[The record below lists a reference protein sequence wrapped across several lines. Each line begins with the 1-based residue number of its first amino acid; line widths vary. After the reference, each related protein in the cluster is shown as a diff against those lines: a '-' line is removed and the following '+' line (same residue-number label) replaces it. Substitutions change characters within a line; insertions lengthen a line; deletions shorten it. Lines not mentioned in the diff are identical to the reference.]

1 MTIVQQVRLFYA
13 VPVAHVLVIGASLA
27 GLRAVET
34 LRSHDF
40 TGDVTV
46 CDTEYTV
53 LYDRPPLS
61 KKFLEGEWQAD
72 RIQLR
77 KPADIDAL
85 QATWLTGHRATALN
99 PQTRTVTFANGTTQ
113 TYDACIIA
121 TGGTVRTLPNQPD
134 LAGIHTL
141 RTLDHAAALRDDLQ
155 PGRHLVVIG
164 AGFIGLEAAATATK
178 RGCTVTVLE
187 GLPAPL
193 IRGLGEEMGN
203 AVGRVHAAN
212 GVDIRCNVK
221 VEQILGADHVTAV
234 RITNEHG
241 ITEDIHA
248 DVVLVGIGVSP
259 STQWLADSG
268 LTLDDGIVCDA
279 NLQAAPG
286 IFAAGDVARW
296 PNALYADTEPT
307 MRVEHWTTAA
317 EQGAHA
323 ALNAIAHITHQPL
336 EQYSAVP
343 FFWSDQFTA
352 RIQFLGRS
360 TGAEEIRVVA
370 GDPTTD
376 KFAAAYMR
384 NNRLVGVLGV
394 SMPKVV
400 MPSRKLLETY
410 TPWADAL
417 AHFAET
423 NTPA

>member
-1 MTIVQQVRLFYA
+1 MANPVELRLFYA
-13 VPVAHVLVIGASLA
+13 GAVPHVLVIGASLA

-40 TGDVTV
+40 TGEVTV

-61 KKFLEGEWQAD
+61 KKFLEGEWESD
-72 RIQLR
+72 RIRLR
-77 KPADIDAL
+77 KAEDIDAL
-85 QATWLTGHRATALN
+85 DANWLTGHRAVRLDPNA
-99 PQTRTVTFANGTTQ
+99 RSITFANGTTQ
-113 TYDACIIA
+113 TYDACIVA
-121 TGGTVRTLPNQPD
+121 TGGTVRRLPNQPA

-141 RTLDHAAALRDDLQ
+141 RTLDDASALRDDLQ
-155 PGRHLVVIG
+155 PGAHLVVIG

-203 AVGRVHAAN
+203 AVGRVHEAN
-212 GVDIRCNVK
+212 GVKIRCNVK
-221 VEQILGADHVTAV
+221 VEQILGTDRVNAV

-241 ITEDIHA
+241 STEDVPA
-248 DVVLVGIGVSP
+248 DVVLVGIGVAP
-259 STQWLADSG
+259 STQWLEDSG
-268 LTLDDGIVCDA
+268 LTLNDGVVCDA

-286 IFAAGDVARW
+286 VFAAGDVARW

-323 ALNAIAHITHQPL
+323 ALNTIAYLTDQPL
-336 EQYSAVP
+336 APYSAVP

-360 TGAEEIRVVA
+360 TGAEEIRVIA
-370 GDPTTD
+370 GDPATD

-400 MPSRKLLETY
+400 MPSRKLLETH

-417 AHFAET
+417 THFAET
-423 NTPA
+423 NPST